1 MRLLF
6 VSGLFVGTLAGC
18 GDVRD
23 TSSQSWDC
31 MLYGRTCQE
40 YEKRDL
46 SRTDGKDGSDGQ
58 DGKDGTDGASGRDG
72 IDGLAGPAG
81 ERGMSCSVESTSTG
95 AVIRC
100 EDGTEA
106 YVQNGT
112 NGTNGTNGSNGTNG
126 TNGRDGSSCSAS
138 RVSNGVL
145 ISCTDGTQ
153 SVVLDGED
161 GANGQN
167 GQDAQISAHTIVEV
181 YDVCGNQAGAL
192 DEVLL
197 RTKSGKWIAHYS
209 SGSLQ
214 FLTILE
220 PGSYRT
226 TDSTR
231 CAFTVNSSNQ
241 IVNEYN
247 Y

>member
-1 MRLLF
+1 MRLLL
-6 VSGLFVGTLAGC
+6 VSGFFYMVGTLAGC

-23 TSSQSWDC
+23 TASQSWDC
-31 MLYGRTCQE
+31 MMYGETCQE
-40 YEKRDL
+40 YQKRDL
-46 SRTDGKDGSDGQ
+46 SRTDGKDGINGQ
-58 DGKDGTDGASGRDG
+58 DGKDGTDGAPGRDG
-72 IDGLAGPAG
+72 IDGLAG
-81 ERGMSCSVESTSTG
+81 EKGMSCSVESTPTG

-100 EDGTEA
+100 GDGTEA
-106 YVQNGT
+106 HVR
-112 NGTNGTNGSNGTNG
+112 NGTNGTNGSNGRNG

-161 GANGQN
+161 GEDGQD
-167 GQDAQISAHTIVEV
+167 GQDAQVSAHAIVEV

-197 RTKSGKWIAHYS
+197 RTKEGKWIAHYS

-220 PGSYRT
+220 PGTYQT

-231 CAFTVNSSNQ
+231 CRFTVNANNQ
-241 IVNEYN
+241 IVNQLN